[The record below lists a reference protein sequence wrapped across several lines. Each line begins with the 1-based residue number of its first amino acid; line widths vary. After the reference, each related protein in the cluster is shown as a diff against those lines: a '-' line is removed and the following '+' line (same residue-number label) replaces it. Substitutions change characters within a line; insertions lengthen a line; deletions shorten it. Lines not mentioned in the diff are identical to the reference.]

1 MMLRFTF
8 TLFVNYLQ
16 QRVAINKPTLINLL
30 MRYAVEYGFNINKS
44 DGTILKAIC
53 KRCLLKIKPKMV
65 SYIIVNYAQYRLH
78 ILRQSSTSALF
89 IDHESES
96 KASISDSFFSSY

>member
-1 MMLRFTF
+1 MALLIYLLCAFIYQDCRFNKKKTKKSEMDALLSLSRSMKRADVDDCLNICRRYCA
-8 TLFVNYLQ
+8 LFVNYLQ

-53 KRCLLKIKPKMV
+53 KRCLL
-65 SYIIVNYAQYRLH
+65 
-78 ILRQSSTSALF
+78 
-89 IDHESES
+89 
-96 KASISDSFFSSY
+96 